1 VLWAIGGGVTLLDLV
16 VLYNSSQYSV
26 AVPHWG
32 LRGAQASDSHGP
44 QIVDTSPNLIV
55 LLTHCGQLI
64 ITKISKFNAIRCLIP
79 RLKCTKS
86 DFPAGK
92 LVFPQIPWRQR
103 GEKTCSKFK
112 SPHLHTIIRQHS
124 DHEGGFTLFTQNYGL
139 GNLKQQAKKLKGYI
153 KCQYVHD
160 LTKLNRYRNKQPREF
175 LGSNEEKLLSENFK
189 GKM

>member
-1 VLWAIGGGVTLLDLV
+1 MGALRCLILLSYTTAANTQWRFHTGV
-16 VLYNSSQYSV
+16 
-26 AVPHWG
+26 WG
-32 LRGAQASDSHGP
+32 GAQASDSHGP

>member
-1 VLWAIGGGVTLLDLV
+1 MYENVWRASDCQSVCPCTCPLEQRTASLVLWAIGGGVTLLDLV

-44 QIVDTSPNLIV
+44 QIVDMSPNLIV

-92 LVFPQIPWRQR
+92 LVFPQIPWRRR
-103 GEKTCSKFK
+103 GGRR
-112 SPHLHTIIRQHS
+112 PAV
-124 DHEGGFTLFTQNYGL
+124 
-139 GNLKQQAKKLKGYI
+139 NLKVHTYTRSFANIPITKEDLPFSLKI
-153 KCQYVHD
+153 TVLETSD
-160 LTKLNRYRNKQPREF
+160 SKQKNSK
-175 LGSNEEKLLSENFK
+175 GTSNVSTYTT
-189 GKM
+189 